1 MERSF
6 FVEKEPTAQAP
17 AAEEQ
22 IQQLTELLIDKLF
35 QAVGE
40 LDVYTAVSKI
50 RQKEGLYNEHGKSVG
65 EIVTEKEHRRRY
77 RGIIDRGALKQL
89 TAALKDLKDIQLSL
103 TGGEGGEA
111 TGVVEIASILEE
123 LEGGTAHV

>member
-6 FVEKEPTAQAP
+6 FVEKKSTAQTP

-50 RQKEGLYNEHGKSVG
+50 RQKETLYNESGKSAG
-65 EIVTEKEHRRRY
+65 EIVTEKESRRRY

-89 TAALKDLKDIQLSL
+89 TAALKDLKDIQFSL
-103 TGGEGGEA
+103 TGGEDEEA

-123 LEGGTAHV
+123 LEGGAAHV

>member
-1 MERSF
+1 M
-6 FVEKEPTAQAP
+6 EKEPTTQTP

-22 IQQLTELLIDKLF
+22 IQQLTELLINKLF
-35 QAVGE
+35 QAVEE

-50 RQKEGLYNEHGKSVG
+50 RQKETLYNESGKSAG

-103 TGGEGGEA
+103 TGGEDGEA